1 VTARASLVIAAV
13 FLATVAGAAAAAR
26 THLVISGAFHT
37 SSARAVRGTFENCGY
52 GQTRTLGYASQ
63 AFRIGRGP
71 AVAWVQIS
79 FPRFR
84 GRGRYKPTAPAPY
97 GRTALQVVVGGN
109 ATAGAGGGFYVA
121 TSGTI
126 TVLGAKNVGR
136 KHHAGS
142 LNGTV
147 HARLRLKGGTKRL
160 RLVGSWQCRI
170 DPSANGG

>member
-1 VTARASLVIAAV
+1 MTARASLVIAAV